1 MAEHKVEHV
10 NGGDVREF
18 SAIKGQGKAGVA
30 PAKKEYAEKPA
41 IAKINIKGNCGCENK
56 GE

>member
-10 NGGDVREF
+10 SGGEVREF

-30 PAKKEYAEKPA
+30 PAKKNYEDKPA
-41 IAKINIKGNCGCENK
+41 VCSVLKKNDCQ

>member
-1 MAEHKVEHV
+1 MAERKVEHIS
-10 NGGDVREF
+10 GGEVREF

-30 PAKKEYAEKPA
+30 PTKKDYEDKPA

-56 GE
+56 E

>member
-10 NGGDVREF
+10 SGGEVREF
-18 SAIKGQGKAGVA
+18 SAIKGQGKTGVA
-30 PAKKEYAEKPA
+30 PAKKNYEDKPA
-41 IAKINIKGNCGCENK
+41 ICSVLKKDSQ

>member
-1 MAEHKVEHV
+1 MSEKKVEHV
-10 NGGDVREF
+10 NGGEVREF

-30 PAKKEYAEKPA
+30 PAKKTYEDKEA
-41 IAKINIKGNCGCENK
+41 IAKIKVGHCDKKE